1 MKGAGSE
8 GLTASVE
15 IHGAVWHFLL
25 RKGERSMSNVTRNHK
40 DNVFCLLYRDKK
52 NLLSLYNAING
63 TSYQR
68 EEDLEV
74 VTLEEAICLKI
85 RNDAAFVIDSRLNLY
100 EQQSSVNR
108 NMPLR
113 DLYYVTEELKKI
125 APPGRLHQKTRVE
138 IPVPRFVVFYNGTEK
153 QPERMIYKL
162 SDSFCR
168 VETDPELEL
177 KVTVI
182 NINPGCNREL
192 LEKCES
198 LRGYM
203 VFVEKVR
210 AGRTANLGLEEAV
223 RQAVEGCISQGILAE
238 FFREH
243 KEEVVEMGIYEFDQ
257 ELHDR
262 VLLEDGEAIGIK
274 KGIEMGIHIYKEI
287 LEGNTDTK
295 RIAEAIGCSMEE
307 VERARKQCNI

>member
-1 MKGAGSE
+1 M
-8 GLTASVE
+8 
-15 IHGAVWHFLL
+15 
-25 RKGERSMSNVTRNHK
+25 
-40 DNVFCLLYRDKK
+40 
-52 NLLSLYNAING
+52 
-63 TSYQR
+63 
-68 EEDLEV
+68 
-74 VTLEEAICLKI
+74 
-85 RNDAAFVIDSRLNLY
+85 
-100 EQQSSVNR
+100 
-108 NMPLR
+108 
-113 DLYYVTEELKKI
+113 
-125 APPGRLHQKTRVE
+125 
-138 IPVPRFVVFYNGTEK
+138 PRFVGFYNGTEK
-153 QPERMIYKL
+153 QPERQVYKL

-168 VETDPELEL
+168 KDTDLELEL

-182 NINPGCNREL
+182 NINPGCNEEL

-203 VFVEKVR
+203 IFVKKVR
-210 AGRTANLGLEEAV
+210 AKRIAKLSLEEAV
-223 RQAVEGCISQGILAE
+223 RQTMEDCISQGVLTE